1 MSMESRI
8 GVLGGTFDPPHRAHL
23 ELAKA
28 ARLELDLGSVI
39 FMPAGNPWRK
49 DRADLTPANL
59 RYAMVNEAIRGLS
72 WATVSQAEIDRVGP
86 TYTFE
91 TLEALHAEHPEAAI
105 WFIVGADS
113 LADMSNWVKP
123 ERILATA
130 RLAIADRASTGT
142 VPDASLLELI
152 PNIREKLDFVPMKP
166 RATAS
171 TNLRARLQSGVN
183 PLTEADLPSHVAR
196 FIAREGIYFS
206 S

>member
-72 WATVSQAEIDRVGP
+72 WATVSQAEIDRAGP

-152 PNIREKLDFVPMKP
+152 PNILEKIDFVPMKP
-166 RATAS
+166 RSTAS
-171 TNLRARLQSGVN
+171 TNLRARLQGGVN